1 MLAEQLATAKRRD
14 RRVLEPALA
23 IAEHDIETATGNR
36 DQAVTDAKPAKTLT
50 AQARAGLRDL
60 RDEQSRQQ
68 MYGHW
73 RADPQ
78 TIDILHDRVDALDTW
93 RQWANGH
100 QLTPARIKEMNTRL
114 FVANDT
120 IPEYLALR
128 TALFHDPTTAN
139 IVRRVDR
146 GTERSRGPE
155 LSID

>member
-1 MLAEQLATAKRRD
+1 VDGTTTREKRQRVNERFSAKHSHAR
-14 RRVLEPALA
+14 A
-23 IAEHDIETATGNR
+23 ISNSPWLGVDSKSRPI
-36 DQAVTDAKPAKTLT
+36 QAK
-50 AQARAGLRDL
+50 AGLRDL

-68 MYGHW
+68 MNGQW
-73 RADPQ
+73 RGDPE
-78 TIDILHDRVDALDTW
+78 TIVILQDRIDALDTW

-100 QLTPARIKEMNTRL
+100 QLTQNHIKEMNARL

-128 TALFHDPTTAN
+128 TTLFHDAATAA

-146 GTERSRGPE
+146 GIERSRGPE